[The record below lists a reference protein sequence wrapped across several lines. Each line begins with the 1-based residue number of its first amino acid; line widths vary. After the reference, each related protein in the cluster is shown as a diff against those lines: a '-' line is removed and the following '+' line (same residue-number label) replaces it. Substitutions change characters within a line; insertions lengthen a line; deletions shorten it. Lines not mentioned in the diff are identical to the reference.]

1 MNEKQTQLIEKLRN
15 YVYKYGVDLTDE
27 NLAKLGLTRQ
37 EIDQN
42 FSGMEEIARDI
53 LLQERLAFESIFD
66 EYNFD
71 GWNAID
77 ILLLV
82 GNEIYNRFFNV
93 SPSVSYKL
101 AKAFPDIF
109 ERHRSLRQAFIYE
122 KIKINIEKG
131 MQQGMYKNDISSEM
145 VARMYLAKLND
156 IHNTE
161 IYPPECFS
169 FATIFNN
176 LIDDVIKAI
185 TNPEGWQ
192 YYKQRKQLY
201 SILNFNR

>member
-15 YVYKYGVDLTDE
+15 YVYRYGVDLSDE
-27 NLAKLGLTRQ
+27 NLAKVGLSRQ

-53 LLQERLAFESIFD
+53 FLQERLAFESIFD

-93 SPSVSYKL
+93 SPSVTYRL
-101 AKAFPDIF
+101 AKAFPQIF
-109 ERHRSLRQAFIYE
+109 EQHRTARANFIYE

-131 MQQGMYKNDISSEM
+131 MQQGMYKNDTSSEM
-145 VARMYLAKLND
+145 IARMYLAKLND
-156 IHNTE
+156 IHNTD
-161 IYPPECFS
+161 IYPPEAFN

-185 TNPEGWQ
+185 TNPDGWQ

>member
-1 MNEKQTQLIEKLRN
+1 MTEKQCQLTDKLRN
-15 YVYKYGVDLTDE
+15 YVYRYGVELSDE
-27 NLAKLGLTRQ
+27 NLKKMGLSKQ
-37 EIDQN
+37 EIDEN
-42 FSGMEEIARDI
+42 FSGMEEVAKLIFE
-53 LLQERLAFESIFD
+53 QERIAFEKIFE

-82 GNEIYNRFFNV
+82 SNEINNRFFDV

-101 AKAFPDIF
+101 AKAFPAIF
-109 ERHRSLRQAFIYE
+109 EEHRNQRSDFIYE

-131 MQQGMYKNDISSEM
+131 MQQGIYKNDVSSEM
-145 VARMYLAKLND
+145 VARMYIAKLND

-161 IYPPECFS
+161 IYPPEYFS
-169 FATIFNN
+169 FATIFDN
-176 LIDDVIKAI
+176 LIDDVIIAI
-185 TNPEGWQ
+185 TNDEGWQ

-201 SILNFNR
+201 NILNFNR

>member
-1 MNEKQTQLIEKLRN
+1 MTEELSTLTEKLRN
-15 YVYKYGVDLTDE
+15 YVYRYGVELSDE
-27 NLAKLGLTRQ
+27 KLQKVGLSRK
-37 EIDQN
+37 EVDEH
-42 FSGMEEIARDI
+42 FSGMEEIAEI
-53 LLQERLAFESIFD
+53 IFEQERISFEKIFD

-82 GNEIYNRFFNV
+82 GNEINNRFFDV

-109 ERHRSLRQAFIYE
+109 ECHRSLRQAFIYE